1 MARYFPLFIISFV
14 FTSCSNLKKT
24 TQDPPIKRSLDTIV
38 VKSNNPLDVYRA
50 AEPRYWLIKN
60 TNVALSFNL
69 KSKEAYGIAQLKLSP
84 YFYATDSLVLDAK
97 SMEIDSV
104 CQWVGKSKLPLP
116 FQYRDDRL
124 CIQFPHYLQQKD
136 TVSVWIKYTAKPY
149 AVVTGGSKAI
159 SDDRGL
165 YFINS
170 NHEVP
175 GKPVQIWTQGETQSN
190 SHWMPTI
197 DHPNQRSTFRIELTV
212 PDSFKTLSNGA
223 LIASNRVANNLRKDI
238 WQIEKPIQ
246 VYAAMFA
253 IGKFSV
259 VVDEPWERIPVEYL
273 VEPAYAPYAKKMFQ
287 HTPEMI
293 DFFSSFT
300 GVPFPWNKYSQ
311 VVVRDYVSGAMENT
325 SASLFG
331 EFMNQNF
338 REIADKNYEDVVS
351 HELFH
356 QWFGDYVT
364 AKSWS
369 NLTLNESFATYG
381 EQLWRKY
388 KYGPAWC
395 DELAFDDL
403 AKYLGQT
410 NNNDEPLVRFHYAGR
425 EDMFDRIS
433 YQKGGSILHYLHGL
447 LGDKAFQASMKNYL
461 SKNALQAAEASQ
473 WRLAIEE
480 VTGLDWNWF
489 FNQWYYRGGHP
500 ELDMSYRYDDS
511 TQKIW
516 VTVRQSVSDKGS
528 MFQIPLK
535 AALISGT
542 KISVF
547 DWIVSEKKQ
556 TFTFD
561 YINGKRPL
569 FIPDYEHWLVG
580 IIREKKST
588 ELWFRQLTE
597 SKDYINKRKAVS
609 SAFLAQTD
617 SVAQKIFHVALNDSF
632 SGIRLHALQLLTRLD
647 QKSVWVSAF
656 SNDILRI
663 STSSDESRI
672 RAAAWDVIAQWKLK
686 ISPNSMASALVDSS
700 YSVAG
705 AALNALSKVDST
717 LAYQNAQKL
726 AWQNPKSTLQKVVWQ
741 IIAKQGNGS
750 DFSVFASSKNDIS
763 GRAKLDLA
771 FSLYQYLVHLQ
782 DLIVFNQTLNLL
794 SEMTE
799 QESLKMSRFVIGSQ
813 IFEASEFFKQNLSAE
828 KIGSKRVYFQS
839 CIEALEAKKKLILS
853 HESDPELLKQF
864 KSL

>member
-1 MARYFPLFIISFV
+1 MTRYFLLFLISFV
-14 FTSCSNLKKT
+14 FSSCINLKKT
-24 TQDPPIKRSLDTIV
+24 TQNQPIERSLDTV
-38 VKSNNPLDVYRA
+38 VVHSNNAMDVYRA
-50 AEPRYWLIKN
+50 AEPRYWKIEN
-60 TNVALSFNL
+60 TKVALSFNL
-69 KSKEAYGIAQLKLSP
+69 KMKEAYGVVQLSLNP

-97 SMEIDSV
+97 SMVIDSV
-104 CQWVGKSKLPLP
+104 CQWVGKVKLALP

-124 CIQFPHYLQQKD
+124 CIHFPHLLQQKD
-136 TVSVWIKYTAKPY
+136 TVSLWIKYTAKPY
-149 AVVTGGSKAI
+149 TSITGGSKAI
-159 SDDRGL
+159 SADRGL

-170 NHEVP
+170 NNETP
-175 GKPVQIWTQGETQSN
+175 GKPIQIWTQGETQSN
-190 SHWMPTI
+190 SHWLPTI

-223 LIASNRVANNLRKDI
+223 LIASNPIENNLRKDI
-238 WQIEKPIQ
+238 WQIDKPIQ

-253 IGKFSV
+253 VGKFSV
-259 VVDEPWERIPVEYL
+259 VLDKAWKSVPVAYY
-273 VEPAYAPYAKKMFQ
+273 VEPSYAPYALKMFQ

-293 DFFSSFT
+293 GYFSSFT

-356 QWFGDYVT
+356 QWFGDFVT

-388 KYGPAWC
+388 KYGAAWC

-410 NNNDEPLVRFHYAGR
+410 PKNDEPLVRFHYANR

-433 YQKGGSILHYLHGL
+433 YQKGGSILRYLHGL
-447 LGDKAFQASMKNYL
+447 LGDAAFQASMKNYL

-500 ELDMSYRYDDS
+500 ELDISYRYNDS
-511 TQKIW
+511 TQKLM
-516 VTVRQSVSDKGS
+516 VTVRQTASDKGS
-528 MFQIPLK
+528 IFQLPLK
-535 AALISGT
+535 AALIKGS

-547 DWIVSEKKQ
+547 DWSVSEKKQ
-556 TFTFD
+556 TFSFD
-561 YINGKRPL
+561 YINGQRPL

-580 IIREKKST
+580 MIREKKST
-588 ELWFRQLTE
+588 ELWFRQFTE
-597 SKDYINKRKAVS
+597 THDYINKRKALS

-617 SVAQKIFHVALNDSF
+617 SLAKQIFHLALFDSL
-632 SGIRLHALQLLTRLD
+632 SGIQLHALQLLSRID
-647 QKSVWVSAF
+647 PKSDWVSAF
-656 SNDILRI
+656 RSDILRKAFD
-663 STSSDESRI
+663 SAESRV

-686 ISPNSMASALVDSS
+686 SPQQELTIALADSS
-700 YSVAG
+700 YAVAG
-705 AALNALSKVDST
+705 AALNAWSKIDSMK
-717 LAYQNAQKL
+717 AYHEAQKL
-726 AWQNPKSTLQKVVWQ
+726 ALQNPKSTLQKTVWE
-741 IIAKQGNGS
+741 ILAKQGEGA
-750 DFSVFASSKNDIS
+750 DFSVFSLSKTGVS
-763 GRAKLDLA
+763 GRTKYDLVL
-771 FSLYQYLVHLQ
+771 SLYQYLIHLT
-782 DLIVFNQTLNLL
+782 DLPVFNQTLNLL

-799 QESLKMSRFVIGSQ
+799 QEPIKMSRFIIGSQ
-813 IFEASEFFKQNLSAE
+813 IFEATEFFKQKLNTE
-828 KIGSKRVYFQS
+828 KVENTKTYIKS

-853 HESDPELLKQF
+853 RETDPEVLKQF